1 MRRFLFTAI
10 VLATALPVSSQ
21 NSVLYDL
28 TTIEGTIE
36 ALYQS
41 ISGPEGFEID
51 RETFDPLFVENA
63 RLSATYFNQEG
74 DQAVVSWTAT
84 EYVETIWNGAR
95 ERGFF
100 EIETARTVEQFAQIA
115 HVFSTYESRWNE
127 DDEEPFQRGINSI
140 QLLNKDGRWWIVNI
154 FWEGESED
162 NPIPAQYLPQG

>member
-1 MRRFLFTAI
+1 MHRPLLVVAFVVAS
-10 VLATALPVSSQ
+10 ASPASAQ
-21 NSVLYDL
+21 HEL

-36 ALYQS
+36 ALYES
-41 ISGPEGFEID
+41 ISGPEGFEIN
-51 RETFDPLFVENA
+51 RETFDTLFAENA
-63 RLSATYFNQEG
+63 RLSATYLNQEG
-74 DQAVVSWTAT
+74 NQGVVSWTAT

-127 DDEEPFQRGINSI
+127 DDEDPFQRGINSI
-140 QLLNKDGRWWIVNI
+140 QLLNKDDRWWTVNI